1 MDAARRTQLRDIAG
15 DYLRDAGGSHQLDH
29 TLRVVKSAMALATY
43 YPDIDRDV
51 LEAAAWLHDVGR
63 GQRNHAEASARIA
76 AERLPALGFSPE
88 RAGLAVGAIADHR
101 FSAGR
106 IPASQEGKIL
116 QDADR
121 LDALGAIGIARAFTF
136 EGSRGLYDP
145 DDPFAEQRAPDD
157 SRYTVDHFYA
167 KLLRLPETLHT
178 PEARQMAQR
187 RTEFM
192 RIFLRELAD
201 EIGVP
206 YPARDDR

>member
-1 MDAARRTQLRDIAG
+1 MDPSLRTQLRDIAG
-15 DYLRDAGGSHQLDH
+15 GYLRDAGGSHHLDH
-29 TLRVVKSAMALATY
+29 TIRVVENALVLADY
-43 YPDIDRDV
+43 YPEADREV

-63 GQRNHAEASARIA
+63 GQRNHAEVSARIA

-88 RAGLAVGAIADHR
+88 RAALAVGAIADHR

-106 IPASQEGKIL
+106 IPASLEGNIL

-121 LDALGAIGIARAFTF
+121 LDALGAIGIARAFSF
-136 EGSRGLYDP
+136 EVTREFYDP
-145 DDPFAEQRAPDD
+145 ADPFAEQRAPDD

-178 PEARQMAQR
+178 PEARKMAQR
-187 RTEFM
+187 RAGFM
-192 RIFLRELAD
+192 RIFLHELAD
-201 EIGVP
+201 EIGAP

>member
-1 MDAARRTQLRDIAG
+1 MDAALQTQLRDIA
-15 DYLRDAGGSHQLDH
+15 DEYLRDAGGSHQLEH
-29 TLRVVKSAMALATY
+29 TLRVLGNAMALAAY
-43 YPDIDRDV
+43 YPDIDHDV

-63 GQRNHAEASARIA
+63 GQRNHAEVSARIA
-76 AERLPALGFSPE
+76 TERLPALGFSPE
-88 RAGLAVGAIADHR
+88 RAALAVSAIADHR

-121 LDALGAIGIARAFTF
+121 LDALGAIGIARAFSF
-136 EGSRGLYDP
+136 EGSREFYDLA
-145 DDPFAEQRAPDD
+145 DPFAEGRTPDD

-187 RTEFM
+187 RAEFM
-192 RIFLRELAD
+192 RIYLHELAT

-206 YPARDDR
+206 YPAREDR

>member
-1 MDAARRTQLRDIAG
+1 MNTSLQVQLHEIAGEFLRDTDG
-15 DYLRDAGGSHQLDH
+15 CHQLDH
-29 TLRVVKSAMALATY
+29 TQRVVENALALADY
-43 YPDIDRDV
+43 YPEVDRDA
-51 LEAAAWLHDVGR
+51 LGAAAWLHDVGR
-63 GQRNHAEASARIA
+63 GERNHAEASARIA

-88 RAGLAVGAIADHR
+88 RAALAVGAIADHR

-121 LDALGAIGIARAFTF
+121 LDALGAIGIARAFSF
-136 EGSRGLYDP
+136 EASRELYDP
-145 DDPFAEQRAPDD
+145 TDPFAERRAPDD
-157 SRYTVDHFYA
+157 GRYTLDHFYA

-178 PEARQMAQR
+178 PEARKMAQR
-187 RTEFM
+187 RVGFM
-192 RIFLRELAD
+192 RIFLYELAD

>member
-1 MDAARRTQLRDIAG
+1 MQTQLRDIAG
-15 DYLRDAGGSHQLDH
+15 DYLGGAGGSHQLDH
-29 TLRVVKSAMALATY
+29 TLRVVENALALAAH
-43 YPDIDRDV
+43 YPEVDRDA

-63 GQRNHAEASARIA
+63 GQGNHAEASARIA

-88 RAGLAVGAIADHR
+88 RTGLIVRAIADHR

-106 IPASQEGKIL
+106 IPASPEGKIL

-121 LDALGAIGIARAFTF
+121 LDALGAIGIARALSF
-136 EGSRGLYDP
+136 EVSRELYDP
-145 DDPFAEQRAPDD
+145 ADPFAERRAPDD
-157 SRYTVDHFYA
+157 ARYTVDHFYA

-178 PEARQMAQR
+178 PEARKMAQR
-187 RTEFM
+187 RAGFM
-192 RIFLRELAD
+192 RIYLHELAD